1 MGRAWETCGARLTP
15 ADSWQLLLES
25 ERSLTWQLPGNLAL
39 TLRCSDEPLLVD
51 PFLLEDFRHD
61 LRLLAAERGGGLVE
75 CELRPDLGAVEGVT
89 KEPQRRVGRGHTY
102 RGHLL
107 VPTARGRV
115 ELELIAHEGSGTG
128 EREAAVAAE
137 RFGGERPSGWSR
149 DPYGY
154 VYVQLP
160 PESSELDPLPVDL
173 SLRSLADAEGYDLLF
188 PDHPLTRVREA
199 LRGLPLE
206 LDAPSEL
213 RVPRGRSEA
222 SGVRFFAPFGF
233 LERGEAPRGQGKRF
247 RRIGFGERR
256 HELWLTLHG
265 GDDTSAPAL
274 RSLLP
279 GVRHLRPLRLGRLKG
294 QLSDFVAP
302 RHYGVSF
309 LIGWCGYTLEVH
321 RRGPRDD
328 WRRARADVEATVLS
342 LEEQVEQA
350 PGSSPGAELVSP
362 SGRERIYRVLAW
374 LAVCDGE
381 VGPDER
387 RELDAWRARLD
398 LSVPQTRRLLEE
410 AVQSRGLRVGR
421 RPAEREIL
429 IEGMV
434 RLIAA
439 DGVLDPNEQQRL
451 QQLAPLLGYGYPE
464 LLRQVR
470 EALA

>member
-1 MGRAWETCGARLTP
+1 MEKAWENCGARLEP
-15 ADSWQLLLES
+15 ADSWQLLLEA
-25 ERSLTWQLPGNLAL
+25 ERSVSWQLSDNLAL
-39 TLRCSDEPLLVD
+39 TLSSSDEPLMVD

-61 LRLLAAERGGGLVE
+61 LRLLTAERGGGLVE
-75 CELRPDLGAVEGVT
+75 CDLRPDLGAIQGLT

-107 VPTARGRV
+107 VPTAQGRV
-115 ELELIAHEGSGTG
+115 ELELIAHEGSQTG
-128 EREAAVAAE
+128 EREAAVTAE
-137 RFGGERPSGWSR
+137 RFSGERPSGWSR

-154 VYVQLP
+154 VYAELP

-173 SLRSLADAEGYDLLF
+173 TLRSMADDEGYDLLF
-188 PDHPLTRVREA
+188 PDHPLSRVREA
-199 LRGLPLE
+199 LATLPVL
-206 LDAPSEL
+206 LDEPSEL

-222 SGVRFFAPFGF
+222 GGISFFLPLGF
-233 LERGEAPRGQGKRF
+233 LARGDAPRGQGTRF

-256 HELWLTLHG
+256 HELWVTLHPG
-265 GDDTSAPAL
+265 EDTSVAAL

-279 GVRHLRPLRLGRLKG
+279 GASHLRPLRLGRLKG
-294 QLSDFVAP
+294 TLGDFVAP

-328 WRRARADVEATVLS
+328 WRRARADVESTVLS

-350 PGSSPGAELVSP
+350 PDSSPGAELISP
-362 SGRERIYRVLAW
+362 SGRERIYRILAW

-387 RELDAWRARLD
+387 EELETWRSRLD
-398 LSVPQTRRLLEE
+398 LTVPQKRRLLEE

-434 RLIAA
+434 RMVAA